1 MYGESCFNG
10 FQYKTEME
18 FSLSIITHLSYNLR
32 VKKTSGTKQIVASFL
47 YLKQVIIPTYAK
59 DRQKRRK
66 THQQDKQSNAHCSN

>member
-1 MYGESCFNG
+1 
-10 FQYKTEME
+10 ME
-18 FSLSIITHLSYNLR
+18 FSLSIITHLSYSLR
-32 VKKTSGTKQIVASFL
+32 VKKKNKTSGTKQIVASFL